1 MGLTF
6 CYTMYIMKKGD
17 VMSNTVNDA
26 IKDGIAD
33 DVCAMAD
40 DDIWNV
46 IHAIADDYGID
57 KLPYCKDNDTFI
69 DTLISLKVADLGI

>member
-1 MGLTF
+1 
-6 CYTMYIMKKGD
+6 
-17 VMSNTVNDA
+17 MSNLVNET
-26 IKDGIAD
+26 IKENIAS
-33 DVCAMAD
+33 DVYDMAN

-69 DTLISLKVADLGI
+69 DTLIALKVAELGI

>member
-1 MGLTF
+1 M
-6 CYTMYIMKKGD
+6 
-17 VMSNTVNDA
+17 
-26 IKDGIAD
+26 
-33 DVCAMAD
+33 CAMAD

-69 DTLISLKVADLGI
+69 DTLVALKVADLGI